1 MLYYPLKHDY
11 TNLSYKLCAPIYV
24 PIFIH
29 ISQRQFQ
36 WIIHTFALQLTENNN
51 KGKKN
56 RRGNINF
63 FPQSLEGRKRRRL
76 MQKKVYACWYES
88 KQLPLFCG
96 FHVLWEEAL
105 VSYRTRELSAST
117 LLNSHSIR
125 SLCKR
130 QAECRG
136 KQHKN

>member
-1 MLYYPLKHDY
+1 
-11 TNLSYKLCAPIYV
+11 
-24 PIFIH
+24 
-29 ISQRQFQ
+29 
-36 WIIHTFALQLTENNN
+36 
-51 KGKKN
+51 
-56 RRGNINF
+56 
-63 FPQSLEGRKRRRL
+63 

-125 SLCKR
+125 SLSKR